1 MAQMTEPKISPS
13 FTIED
18 IHKIREYDAERR
30 KMIGDESYWR
40 EVHADALYMREKIK
54 EAREKR
60 LVRESISMSQ
70 AM

>member
-1 MAQMTEPKISPS
+1 MKEPEISPN

-30 KMIGDESYWR
+30 NIIGDEAYWA
-40 EVHADALYMREKIK
+40 EVRSDSVYMQEKIQ

-60 LVRESISMSQ
+60 L
-70 AM
+70 A